1 MVTENTIGFIY
12 SEHEKNA
19 DKFKIFDRF
28 VDDSKEKIAKAA
40 DNLISLHNSDKL
52 DDETRIKLKE
62 LEKNLRLVFKEID
75 DIDKEVEDIARRF
88 RMKNNLK

>member
-40 DNLISLHNSDKL
+40 DNLISLHKSHHQH
-52 DDETRIKLKE
+52 
-62 LEKNLRLVFKEID
+62 
-75 DIDKEVEDIARRF
+75 
-88 RMKNNLK
+88 

>member
-40 DNLISLHNSDKL
+40 DNLISLHKSDKL
-52 DDETRIKLKE
+52 DDETRLKLKE
-62 LEKNLRLVFKEID
+62 LESHFYRKL
-75 DIDKEVEDIARRF
+75 DKVESINKIIRQR
-88 RMKNNLK
+88 KIC

>member
-1 MVTENTIGFIY
+1 MTENTIGFIY
-12 SEHEKNA
+12 SEHEQNA

-40 DNLISLHNSDKL
+40 DNLISLHKSDQL
-52 DDETRIKLKE
+52 DDDTRLQLRE
-62 LEKNLRLVFKEID
+62 LEKKLRLVFKEID

-88 RMKNNLK
+88 RIKNNLI